1 MADTKEEK
9 TGATPSEA
17 RPEIRFT
24 PDPRLNVAYNA
35 NYTYENEAR
44 ESLIKD
50 ILKKSDRGG
59 RAVCPRCDQQAMRF
73 VPVKTA
79 FGLYGIGACERC
91 GYWYL
96 M

>member
-1 MADTKEEK
+1 M
-9 TGATPSEA
+9 SEA
-17 RPEIRFT
+17 RDDKGRAAAHEGKSDIRFA
-24 PDPRLNVAYNA
+24 PDFRLNIAYNP

-44 ESLIKD
+44 ESFVHDVLTR
-50 ILKKSDRGG
+50 SDEGD

-79 FGLYGIGACERC
+79 YGLYGIGACERC